1 MNCLICGANT
11 NERSDYCENHL
22 SAYINLKEAYNEWK
36 KAMDITWQEYLKRVI
51 ENENTGEWVRE
62 LAIHLLNENLE

>member
-1 MNCLICGANT
+1 MNCIICGVNT
-11 NERSDYCENHL
+11 NEGSNYCENHL

-36 KAMDITWQEYLKRVI
+36 KAMDITWQEYLKKVI

>member
-1 MNCLICGANT
+1 MNCLICGVNT
-11 NERSDYCENHL
+11 NEGFDYCENHL

-36 KAMDITWQEYLKRVI
+36 KAMDITWQEYLKKVI